1 MALTETQ
8 KAQARQY
15 LGWERGYDRN
25 SKLEDK
31 LTNLSADEETLVA
44 AVLTRL
50 VALDTALDGLV
61 TGGAA
66 RVRKVDEIEFQPDS
80 AFVLYREQGRSLV
93 ARLTALLGVEPLR
106 DYYGDGGVSVAV
118 PIPLG

>member
-8 KAQARQY
+8 KAQVRQY

-31 LTNLSADEETLVA
+31 LLNLSAEEETLVA
-44 AVLTRL
+44 AVLTKL
-50 VALDTALDGLV
+50 AAHDTALDGLS
-61 TGGAA
+61 TGTAA
-66 RVRKVDEIEFQPDS
+66 RVRKVDEIEFSDRDPYEQLRD
-80 AFVLYREQGRSLV
+80 QGRRLV
-93 ARLTALLGVEPLR
+93 ARLSALLGVDINR
-106 DYYGDGGVSVAV
+106 DYYGDGGGPLAA